1 MGDLAAPRARDMRN
15 RIGWQSYFEKLLTL
29 TRSLRKKVT

>member
-1 MGDLAAPRARDMRN
+1 MSDLSTPFAGDMGNSR
-15 RIGWQSYFEKLLTL
+15 GWQSYFENLLTL